1 MELIATHLD
10 GLAAEEAPRD
20 AAVNI
25 RHVIVQPGVA
35 YTNIDSL
42 LVSWFTNAI
51 KIMTFY
57 MV

>member
-10 GLAAEEAPRD
+10 GLAAGEAPRD
-20 AAVNI
+20 MAVDI

-35 YTNIDSL
+35 NTNIDSL